1 MYIDV
6 FNCTYSSFGFQFGFW
21 MLFPGG
27 HAASI
32 CDNTPE
38 AICRV
43 LEEEEVTITTKLVSS
58 NPAHGV
64 EYLIQLSV
72 IKFVSDH
79 WLATGM
85 WLSLTSSTN
94 KTDHHAYDITDI
106 LLKVALNIIT
116 NMSKNVIEISV
127 EHL

>member
-1 MYIDV
+1 
-6 FNCTYSSFGFQFGFW
+6 
-21 MLFPGG
+21 MLFPGEN
-27 HAASI
+27 AASI

-43 LEEEEVTITTKLVSS
+43 LEEEEEVTITTKFVSS
-58 NPAHGV
+58 NPVHGV
-64 EYLIQLSV
+64 EYSIQLSV
-72 IKFVSDH
+72 IMFVSDH

>member
-1 MYIDV
+1 M
-6 FNCTYSSFGFQFGFW
+6 
-21 MLFPGG
+21 
-27 HAASI
+27 
-32 CDNTPE
+32 
-38 AICRV
+38 
-43 LEEEEVTITTKLVSS
+43 
-58 NPAHGV
+58 
-64 EYLIQLSV
+64 
-72 IKFVSDH
+72 FVSDH

-127 EHL
+127 ERGNSHFFFFQYSANRLWRIVTD